1 MATGRR
7 RGRAIILI
15 AFILILLIV
24 LFLVFSQ
31 FNPFAQRGPQAETNV
46 VSVPTATV
54 SPVEK
59 VVVVAQKISQGQ
71 EVRAEYLATGEVS
84 RESFNSGLYFKDL
97 SEVIGTRSKFD
108 LEAGTL
114 LTKTMVVRP
123 GDPGVPPSFEIP
135 QGKVAIS
142 VPVSKL
148 SSLAYGLQKGD
159 HVNVIVSLLIN
170 DLDAS
175 FQTKLPNRTGIVI
188 APGPIS
194 ENQTYVTALLN
205 GPPEYTVA
213 APSAASYLGRI
224 EIDPTL
230 NNPVFVLPAEPQRPR
245 LVSQTLIQDVV
256 VLQLGSFNQA
266 IAQIDEASVVSVPES
281 PDAQAATPTRT
292 PRTQQQETAVPEA
305 VKPPDVIT
313 LIVSPQDAVT
323 LNYLMLAGANL
334 NMVLR
339 SAGDT
344 QAGETEAV
352 TLQFVLDQYR
362 IPNPAKLPYGL
373 EPRMDT
379 FPTIINPFAE
389 PGVLITPEPQQ

>member
-7 RGRAIILI
+7 RGRAIIII
-15 AFILILLIV
+15 AFILILLVV
-24 LFLVFSQ
+24 LVVVLTQ
-31 FNPFAQRGPQAETNV
+31 FNPLAPRTQPGGPAEQV
-46 VSVPTATV
+46 AAPTATI

-59 VVVVAQKISQGQ
+59 VVVVAQKITQGQ
-71 EVRAEYLATGEVS
+71 EVRQEYLAMGEIP
-84 RESFNSGLYFKDL
+84 RETFESGLYFSDIKDVL
-97 SEVIGTRSKFD
+97 GTRSKFD

-114 LTKTMVVRP
+114 LTKTHVVRP
-123 GDPGVPPSFEIP
+123 GDPGVPPAFEIP

-142 VPVSKL
+142 IPVSKL

-159 HVNVIVSLLIN
+159 HVNVIVSLLLVDI
-170 DLDAS
+170 DTAWQS
-175 FQTKLPNRTGIVI
+175 ELPNRTGIVV
-188 APGPIS
+188 APGPIG
-194 ENQTYVTALLN
+194 ENQTYITASLM
-205 GPPEYTVA
+205 GPAEYEVSG
-213 APSAASYLGRI
+213 PGAASFLGRI

-230 NNPVFVLPAEPQRPR
+230 NNPVFVLPGEEQRPR

-256 VLQLGSFNQA
+256 VLQLGSFGLA
-266 IAQIDEASVVSVPES
+266 EKESTIGDSTIAEEPES
-281 PDAQAATPTRT
+281 QATPTRT
-292 PRTQQQETAVPEA
+292 PRAQQQATEEAAAVE
-305 VKPPDVIT
+305 PPDVIT

-344 QAGETEAV
+344 EPRDTEAV

-373 EPRMDT
+373 QPRMDE
-379 FPTIINPFAE
+379 FPTVINPMGE
-389 PGVLITPEPQQ
+389 PGVLTTPQPEE